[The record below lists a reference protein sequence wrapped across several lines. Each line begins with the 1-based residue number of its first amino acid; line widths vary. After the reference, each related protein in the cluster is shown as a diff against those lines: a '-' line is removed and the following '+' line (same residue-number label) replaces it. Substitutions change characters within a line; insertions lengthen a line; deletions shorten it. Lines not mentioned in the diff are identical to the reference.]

1 MSGVYNAKWTFRD
14 ELNDNIAEILILNNN
29 KTFTMLYPNC
39 QFIKYCGYW
48 EYTDLKQIKLEC
60 SPIPPAI
67 TLTDILEG
75 RFTNYPNYTLDII
88 DKYTSSPVKGIL
100 IGALVTCLIQSSSGT
115 TALTIGLIRSGLM
128 NLNQAVGIIM
138 GANIGTVITSVLVG
152 LKISKYAVYF
162 IIIGA
167 FVSMFSKNKKTKYLS
182 QIIFGFGCLFYGLD
196 LMGNNLSMI
205 SEVPEF
211 TQITEFLM
219 KSPWLGL
226 LGGTILTCAIQSSAA
241 TIAIVQQM
249 YGAGAIGLNIAL
261 PFLFGSNIG
270 TTITAVL
277 ASIGGSI
284 PAKRAAFFHVL
295 FNVIGSVLFMI
306 VLSPFTMLIQYINSV
321 STMSPELQLA
331 VAHGIFNI
339 VTTILFFPF
348 INKIVVIIKKIIPN
362 HSKELQM
369 DLSELDPHVVQ
380 LFPSHALAIAKNK
393 ILEMGTITVEACENV
408 KEYFISKSSTAKE
421 AVEELENAINLLDKK
436 IAEYL
441 LLISHE
447 QLNDHDSKE
456 YFADMKSI
464 KDLER
469 VGDLCINL
477 TQFFEAVYDE
487 KDDFSSEAKDDI
499 IAMINMDIEML
510 NHAMVAFDK
519 HDLDDIIYVDD
530 HESNL
535 DYYNKKA
542 KQRHIQRV
550 TNKTEKSV
558 IVNST
563 YVDIL
568 SNLERIGDHCQNIA
582 ESYML
587 EEENF
592 KPDYEVDSAFNQ

>member
-1 MSGVYNAKWTFRD
+1 MTLADINWP
-14 ELNDNIAEILILNNN
+14 LILAGLGL
-29 KTFTMLYPNC
+29 FLFGIDYM
-39 QFIKYCGYW
+39 G
-48 EYTDLKQIKLEC
+48 DGLKSYAGDKLK
-60 SPIPPAI
+60 
-67 TLTDILEG
+67 
-75 RFTNYPNYTLDII
+75 DII

-167 FVSMFSKNKKTKYLS
+167 FVSMFSKNKKSKYLS

-393 ILEMGTITVEACENV
+393 ILEMGAITVEACENV

-421 AVEELENAINLLDKK
+421 TVEELENAINLLDKK
-436 IAEYL
+436 ISEYL

-535 DYYNKKA
+535 IKKQNK
-542 KQRHIQRV
+542 
-550 TNKTEKSV
+550 
-558 IVNST
+558 
-563 YVDIL
+563 DIFNVLLIKLKNQLL
-568 SNLERIGDHCQNIA
+568 SILHTLI
-582 ESYML
+582 SYL
-587 EEENF
+587 T
-592 KPDYEVDSAFNQ
+592 

>member
-1 MSGVYNAKWTFRD
+1 MNIIISG
-14 ELNDNIAEILILNNN
+14 
-29 KTFTMLYPNC
+29 
-39 QFIKYCGYW
+39 
-48 EYTDLKQIKLEC
+48 KQMD
-60 SPIPPAI
+60 
-67 TLTDILEG
+67 LTDGIKNAIEEKLG
-75 RFTNYPNYTLDII
+75 RLDFYLHPATDVKVTVSAKKARQKVEVTIIPISGPIIRAEDIEENLYAAIDVVYDKLNKQLRKYKKRLQDRHQSNESIRFDAIEDIEENDYSSNEDNLDIVI
-88 DKYTSSPVKGIL
+88 KRTKKFGVK
-100 IGALVTCLIQSSSGT
+100 
-115 TALTIGLIRSGLM
+115 
-128 NLNQAVGIIM
+128 
-138 GANIGTVITSVLVG
+138 
-152 LKISKYAVYF
+152 
-162 IIIGA
+162 
-167 FVSMFSKNKKTKYLS
+167 
-182 QIIFGFGCLFYGLD
+182 
-196 LMGNNLSMI
+196 
-205 SEVPEF
+205 P
-211 TQITEFLM
+211 
-219 KSPWLGL
+219 
-226 LGGTILTCAIQSSAA
+226 
-241 TIAIVQQM
+241 
-249 YGAGAIGLNIAL
+249 
-261 PFLFGSNIG
+261 
-270 TTITAVL
+270 
-277 ASIGGSI
+277 
-284 PAKRAAFFHVL
+284 
-295 FNVIGSVLFMI
+295 
-306 VLSPFTMLIQYINSV
+306 
-321 STMSPELQLA
+321 MSPEEA
-331 VAHGIFNI
+331 V
-339 VTTILFFPF
+339 
-348 INKIVVIIKKIIPN
+348 
-362 HSKELQM
+362 LQM

-393 ILEMGTITVEACENV
+393 ILEMGSITVEACENV
-408 KEYFISKSSTAKE
+408 REYFISKSSTAKE
-421 AVEELENAINLLDKK
+421 TVEELENAINLLDKK
-436 IAEYL
+436 ISEYL

-530 HESNL
+530 RESNL

>member
-1 MSGVYNAKWTFRD
+1 MTLADINWP
-14 ELNDNIAEILILNNN
+14 LILAGLGL
-29 KTFTMLYPNC
+29 FLFGIDYM
-39 QFIKYCGYW
+39 G
-48 EYTDLKQIKLEC
+48 DGLKSYAGDKLK
-60 SPIPPAI
+60 
-67 TLTDILEG
+67 
-75 RFTNYPNYTLDII
+75 DII

-408 KEYFISKSSTAKE
+408 REYFISKSSTAKE

-542 KQRHIQRV
+542 NYSCIIYIHILLFLCNYLFISIFF
-550 TNKTEKSV
+550 T
-558 IVNST
+558 IF
-563 YVDIL
+563 
-568 SNLERIGDHCQNIA
+568 SNH
-582 ESYML
+582 
-587 EEENF
+587 
-592 KPDYEVDSAFNQ
+592 

>member
-1 MSGVYNAKWTFRD
+1 MTLADINWP
-14 ELNDNIAEILILNNN
+14 LILAGLGL
-29 KTFTMLYPNC
+29 FLFGIDYM
-39 QFIKYCGYW
+39 G
-48 EYTDLKQIKLEC
+48 DGLKSYAGDKLK
-60 SPIPPAI
+60 
-67 TLTDILEG
+67 
-75 RFTNYPNYTLDII
+75 DII

-306 VLSPFTMLIQYINSV
+306 VLSPFTMLIQYINSI

-380 LFPSHALAIAKNK
+380 LFYA
-393 ILEMGTITVEACENV
+393 
-408 KEYFISKSSTAKE
+408 
-421 AVEELENAINLLDKK
+421 
-436 IAEYL
+436 
-441 LLISHE
+441 
-447 QLNDHDSKE
+447 
-456 YFADMKSI
+456 
-464 KDLER
+464 
-469 VGDLCINL
+469 
-477 TQFFEAVYDE
+477 
-487 KDDFSSEAKDDI
+487 
-499 IAMINMDIEML
+499 
-510 NHAMVAFDK
+510 
-519 HDLDDIIYVDD
+519 
-530 HESNL
+530 
-535 DYYNKKA
+535 
-542 KQRHIQRV
+542 
-550 TNKTEKSV
+550 
-558 IVNST
+558 
-563 YVDIL
+563 
-568 SNLERIGDHCQNIA
+568 
-582 ESYML
+582 
-587 EEENF
+587 
-592 KPDYEVDSAFNQ
+592 